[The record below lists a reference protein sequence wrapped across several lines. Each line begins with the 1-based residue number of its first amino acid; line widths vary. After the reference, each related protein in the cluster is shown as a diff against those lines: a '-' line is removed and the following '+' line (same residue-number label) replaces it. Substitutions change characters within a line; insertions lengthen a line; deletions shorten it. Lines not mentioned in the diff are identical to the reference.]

1 VGIAAD
7 PNIIPRVETLDVHRD
22 RDGNIIEGAG
32 GRKSRA
38 IVLRCKN
45 ERQSRPPRR
54 VGNISNVCGQ
64 ISYAGYGDRALR
76 LPAESAAW
84 LSQQGDKV
92 DFGVDATHRLVVT
105 VIDGK
110 NENLRLSAV
119 QRRSV
124 GLGKGV
130 NETPLT
136 GDLFRV
142 RVALYADFENDAI
155 VDSDLMLDL
164 NAFGSD
170 EPKLIT
176 RGAWKSGQVTKFIL
190 LVNTQ
195 AL

>member
-1 VGIAAD
+1 
-7 PNIIPRVETLDVHRD
+7 
-22 RDGNIIEGAG
+22 
-32 GRKSRA
+32 
-38 IVLRCKN
+38 
-45 ERQSRPPRR
+45 
-54 VGNISNVCGQ
+54 
-64 ISYAGYGDRALR
+64 
-76 LPAESAAW
+76 